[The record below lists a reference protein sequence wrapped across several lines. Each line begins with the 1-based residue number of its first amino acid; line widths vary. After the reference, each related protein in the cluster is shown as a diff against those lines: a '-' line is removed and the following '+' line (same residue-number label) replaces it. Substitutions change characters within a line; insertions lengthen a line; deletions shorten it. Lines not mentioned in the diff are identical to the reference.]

1 MLFHLNKDMM
11 GRIIIMPLVRSVKIQ
26 YKLEGFTVAISS
38 MVLIH
43 KKLRGEFEGLEL
55 FQTLLNN

>member
-1 MLFHLNKDMM
+1 
-11 GRIIIMPLVRSVKIQ
+11 MPLVRSVKIQ